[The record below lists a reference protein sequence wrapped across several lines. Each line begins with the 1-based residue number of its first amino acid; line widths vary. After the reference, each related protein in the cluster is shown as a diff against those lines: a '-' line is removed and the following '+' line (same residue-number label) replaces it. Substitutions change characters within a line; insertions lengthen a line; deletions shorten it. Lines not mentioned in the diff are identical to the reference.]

1 VCLASDVMGSNM
13 TPEQARKLS
22 LAEQNEW
29 FRRAT
34 SRRNLLRGGI
44 AASAAAAG
52 SAILGGTAN
61 AATAKAATPLLLS
74 RTSPSAGLT
83 VVPFGQHIAFGADPT
98 NQIAVGW
105 QVRNAVTKPYLRVS
119 EDGFGWSEKIEA
131 EVRALATLKS
141 DTSPIDAVPLVNPA
155 TIEQYYLH
163 ATVNRLRPGKTY
175 YYTLGH
181 DGYEDHPVVGSFTTA
196 PAGRDSF
203 RFTAFGD
210 EGVSYDAVATT
221 NQVKALRPAF
231 HLHAGDISYAE
242 DGGDGL
248 ITDSYDPR
256 VWDSWFTEVA
266 NAAGEIPWQVAVGNH
281 EMETWY
287 TPDGYGGQ
295 HARWDF
301 PNGTSGPT
309 YYSFTY
315 GNVGVVSLDA
325 NDVSYEIPANFGY
338 SGGAQVR
345 WLAKTLAELRANKDI
360 DFIVAYFHHCAYST
374 CTSHASE
381 GGARQ
386 FFVPLFDQ
394 YSVDLVINGHNHIYE
409 RNNPLIGGKQ
419 TVAAP
424 SGSTVTPA
432 THGTTYI
439 VAGAGGESLYSFGAP
454 DSYEGA
460 VNADTSISSY
470 VNEVNGTTPAETV
483 AYSQVRYTGYCLLV
497 VDSTP
502 AHKGGTS
509 TLLVRGLNEDGVEL
523 DRVTLA
529 RTAK

>member
-1 VCLASDVMGSNM
+1 MAGL
-13 TPEQARKLS
+13 
-22 LAEQNEW
+22 
-29 FRRAT
+29 T
-34 SRRNLLRGGI
+34 S
-44 AASAAAAG
+44 
-52 SAILGGTAN
+52 GTAN
-61 AATAKAATPLLLS
+61 AATTTSNVSLHTP
-74 RTSPSAGLT
+74 TGPSAGIT
-83 VVPFGQHIAFGADPT
+83 VVPFGQHIAFGTDPT
-98 NQIAVGW
+98 SQVAVGW
-105 QVRNAVTKPYLRVS
+105 QVRNAVSQPYLRIAES
-119 EDGFGWSEKIEA
+119 PFGWGEKIQA
-131 EVRALATLKS
+131 EVRALATPKG

-163 ATVNRLRPGKTY
+163 ATVSRLRPGQTY

-181 DGYEDHPVVGSFTTA
+181 DGYESHPLVGSFTTA
-196 PAGRDSF
+196 PAGRQPF

-221 NQVKALRPAF
+221 NQVKALGPAF

-242 DGGDGL
+242 SGGGGS

-256 VWDSWFTEVA
+256 IWDSWFTEVA
-266 NAAGEIPWQVAVGNH
+266 NAAGQIPWQVAVGNH
-281 EMETWY
+281 EMESWY

-301 PNGTSGPT
+301 PGGTSGPT

-315 GNVGVVSLDA
+315 GNVGVISLDA
-325 NDVSYEIPANFGY
+325 NDVSYEIPANLGY
-338 SGGAQVR
+338 SGGAQTA
-345 WLAKTLAELRANKDI
+345 WLGKTLAALRANPEI

-386 FFVPLFDQ
+386 YWAPLFDK

-419 TVAAP
+419 TVNAP

-432 THGTTYI
+432 TQGTTYI
-439 VAGAGGESLYSFGAP
+439 VAGAGGESLYSFGVA
-454 DSYEGA
+454 DSYEGNVDNVA
-460 VNADTSISSY
+460 SIPSY
-470 VNEVNGTTPAETV
+470 VNEANGATPSETV
-483 AYSQVRYTGYCLLV
+483 TYSQVRYTGYCLLV

-502 AHKGGTS
+502 AGHGGTS

-529 RTAK
+529 RKVK

>member
-1 VCLASDVMGSNM
+1 MGSNM
-13 TPEQARKLS
+13 SPEQARKLS

-44 AASAAAAG
+44 AAGAG
-52 SAILGGTAN
+52 ALASSTLLGGTAN
-61 AATAKAATPLLLS
+61 AATAASGLTLHRP
-74 RTSPSAGLT
+74 TGPSAGRT
-83 VVPFGQHIAFGADPT
+83 VVPFGQHIAYGADPT

-105 QVRNAVTKPYLRVS
+105 QVRNAVRNPYLRVS
-119 EDGFGWSEKIEA
+119 ESPSGWGEKIQA
-131 EVRALATLKS
+131 EVRALATPKG
-141 DTSPIDAVPLVNPA
+141 DTSPIDSVPLVSPA
-155 TIEQYYLH
+155 IIEQYYLH
-163 ATVNRLRPGKTY
+163 VKVDRLRPGRTY

-181 DGYEDHPVVGSFTTA
+181 DGYEDNPAVGSFTTA
-196 PAGRDSF
+196 PAGRHPF

-210 EGVSYDAVATT
+210 EGVTYDAVATT
-221 NQVKALRPAF
+221 NQVKALSPAF
-231 HLHAGDISYAE
+231 HLHAGDVSYAE
-242 DGGDGL
+242 DTGHGL
-248 ITDSYDPR
+248 ITDGYDPR
-256 VWDSWFTEVA
+256 VWDSWFTQAA

-281 EMETWY
+281 EMESWY

-301 PNGTSGPT
+301 PGGTSGPV

-325 NDVSYEIPANFGY
+325 NDVSNEIPANRGY
-338 SGGAQVR
+338 SGGKQAA
-345 WLAKTLAELRANKDI
+345 WLKATLAALRANPEI
-360 DFIVAYFHHCAYST
+360 DFIVAYFHHCTYST

-386 FFVPLFDQ
+386 YFAPLFDE

-419 TVAAP
+419 TVSAP

-432 THGTTYI
+432 TQGTTYV
-439 VAGAGGESLYSFGAP
+439 VAGGAGDSLYAFNVA
-454 DSYEGA
+454 DSYEGSVDNVA
-460 VNADTSISSY
+460 SISSY
-470 VNEVNGTTPAETV
+470 VNEASGQVAETV

-497 VDSTP
+497 VDAVP
-502 AHKGGTS
+502 AGRGGTS
-509 TLLVRGLNEDGVEL
+509 TLLVRGLTEDGVEI

-529 RTAK
+529 RKVR